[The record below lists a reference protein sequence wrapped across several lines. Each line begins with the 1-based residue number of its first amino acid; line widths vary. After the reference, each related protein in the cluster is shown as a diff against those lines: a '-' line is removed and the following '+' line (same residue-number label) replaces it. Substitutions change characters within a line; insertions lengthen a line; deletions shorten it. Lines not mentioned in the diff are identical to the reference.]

1 MNGRMALFSGSKF
14 INGTVFGNGAD
25 FCFEN
30 KFNKVYSAG
39 LTESVSVG
47 GETLSMAGELISN
60 MSGILSDEDIS

>member
-1 MNGRMALFSGSKF
+1 MNERMALFSESKF
-14 INGTVFGNGAD
+14 VKGIILGIM
-25 FCFEN
+25 FCFWEQVHL
-30 KFNKVYSAG
+30 VYSAG